1 MSYWLATADQIL
13 RAGVTNHR
21 TLAIRDQFWAVLGL
35 FVGFGLVYG
44 AVMGSYDGGQHM
56 RPLQAAYSAIKV
68 PLLLGA
74 TFALSLPSF
83 FVLNTLAGLRRDI
96 PEVVRALLTTQVGIS
111 ITLASLAPFTM
122 LWYRSTTSYDLAKLF
137 NLAMF
142 AIASFGG
149 QFLLRRQYAR
159 LIRRSTAHKWMLR
172 AWLVIYAFIGIQ
184 MAWVGRP
191 FIGAPG
197 METRLLREGAWS
209 NAYVHL
215 AKVLWQA
222 VGG

>member
-1 MSYWLATADQIL
+1 M
-13 RAGVTNHR
+13 
-21 TLAIRDQFWAVLGL
+21 
-35 FVGFGLVYG
+35 
-44 AVMGSYDGGQHM
+44 
-56 RPLQAAYSAIKV
+56 
-68 PLLLGA
+68 
-74 TFALSLPSF
+74 
-83 FVLNTLAGLRRDI
+83 LNTLAGLRSDI
-96 PEVVRALLTTQVGIS
+96 PAVLRALLTTQVGIS
-111 ITLASLAPFTM
+111 IILASLAPFTM

-149 QFLLRRQYAR
+149 HFLLRRQYAR
-159 LIRRSTAHKWMLR
+159 LIRRSAAHQWIMWV
-172 AWLVIYAFIGIQ
+172 WLVIYAFIGIQ

-215 AKVLWQA
+215 AEVLWQA